1 MHANF
6 KNSKTDSK
14 RQQRTKDIHHQRHSF
29 LNFIAVCLKKFT
41 EVLAGPELNRISETP
56 TSNTCSPV
64 SLLSAANSKIMVP
77 AQAVQ
82 VSLLRCDKLSLS
94 IPYFKL
100 I

>member
-29 LNFIAVCLKKFT
+29 LNFNPVCLKK
-41 EVLAGPELNRISETP
+41 VLAGPELNRISETP